1 MSIDDDMND
10 LSAFQGN
17 ATEDGNMRLDFELD
31 PTVNGLDPSM
41 TSTTDG
47 QDPTLISTN
56 TRKPRVKLTAE
67 KLLSTKGLP
76 YVMEHAPKS
85 CRISKH
91 KTAYDNLT
99 NFLQFYQLWAHNLY
113 PKAKFKDFTSLCESL
128 GKTDKELR
136 EYRMNL
142 VRKDMGILLG
152 DDIPN
157 VPDMQMHD
165 TGVLPAH
172 QGRNSLFV
180 TDESTSAT
188 DRGNAQYGY
197 EATKIVSLDK
207 DKNQNN
213 DGNYDDDDDDDDDV
227 LYSSHHQRHT
237 NEMLSTTDTNIRQ
250 HTQNGYALPNAEE
263 LDELSKITTVASTTN
278 NGNDIASDEEMAMMR
293 DMDTF

>member
-1 MSIDDDMND
+1 MMSIDDDMND
-10 LSAFQGN
+10 LSAFQGD

-41 TSTTDG
+41 ASTADG

-142 VRKDMGILLG
+142 VRKDMGIVLG
-152 DDIPN
+152 DDITN
-157 VPDMQMHD
+157 VPDIQMHD
-165 TGVLPAH
+165 TGVPPAR
-172 QGRNSLFV
+172 QGQDGLFV
-180 TDESTSAT
+180 TDESTSTT
-188 DRGNAQYGY
+188 DRGNAQHGY
-197 EATKIVSLDK
+197 EATKTVSRDK
-207 DKNQNN
+207 DKSQDN
-213 DGNYDDDDDDDDDV
+213 DGNYDDDDDV
-227 LYSSHHQRHT
+227 LYSSHLQRHT

-250 HTQNGYALPNAEE
+250 QTQKGSALPNAEE
-263 LDELSKITTVASTTN
+263 LDELSKITTVTSTTN
-278 NGNDIASDEEMAMMR
+278 NGDDIASDEEMAMMR
-293 DMDTF
+293 DMDTS